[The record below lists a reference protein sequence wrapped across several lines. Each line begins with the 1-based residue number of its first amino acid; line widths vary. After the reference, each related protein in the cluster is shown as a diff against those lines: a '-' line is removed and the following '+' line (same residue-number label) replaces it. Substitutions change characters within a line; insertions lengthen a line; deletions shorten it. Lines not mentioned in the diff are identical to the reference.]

1 MSGRKKNLVDV
12 GQAEREYEDALSKAK
27 RYLDATQ
34 RSLEGRDTHTAVGY
48 LTASAEML
56 GLALGH
62 LQYLEHVG
70 RSELGRYRGLRDR
83 MEGLQSNLR
92 ARVFDPASELRFNPR
107 GSPPPGTANRTK
119 NRLMRRRSP
128 K

>member
-1 MSGRKKNLVDV
+1 MSRTKNLVDV
-12 GQAEREYEDALSKAK
+12 GQAEREYEDALNKAK
-27 RYLDATQ
+27 RYLDAVQ
-34 RSLEGRDTHTAVGY
+34 HSLEGRDTQTAVGY

-83 MEGLQSNLR
+83 MEGLQSALR
-92 ARVFDPASELRFNPR
+92 ARLFDPASELRFNPGKGAQR
-107 GSPPPGTANRTK
+107 PGPGNHAKT
-119 NRLMRRRSP
+119 RLLRRRSP